1 MLNIIKTELG
11 SQVLK
16 DRSISLTAKQRQL
29 LILINTQH
37 LDSLNIQLIEKL
49 ATPQILQEL
58 LDKGLIQNP
67 NQMPNKYESKIINI
81 KNETQIIYQKL
92 SFEDVKILMSD
103 LLQQHCGLIAKQ
115 LIQRI
120 QHAENLHQITQCRM
134 QWITHLQ
141 ESKIQPLQL
150 NHHLQQINFALAQ
163 LKEAQLETL

>member
-67 NQMPNKYESKIINI
+67 NQTPSKYESKIINI

-92 SFEDVKILMSD
+92 SFEEVKLLMSD

-141 ESKIQPLQL
+141 ESKIQPLLL